1 MKETDLSLL
10 QRAKVAA
17 APHWCTWSWSDS
29 AAGTLEPLA
38 RVFPPHVPNLAERS
52 SVISLAVKSAAFLK
66 MAPAQAPVKPATLAS
81 FNCLLLGVS
90 LSYVIDSY

>member
-1 MKETDLSLL
+1 MKETDRSLL
-10 QRAKVAA
+10 QRDKVVA

-66 MAPAQAPVKPATLAS
+66 MAPAQALVKPVTLAS

-90 LSYVIDSY
+90 LSYVIDAY